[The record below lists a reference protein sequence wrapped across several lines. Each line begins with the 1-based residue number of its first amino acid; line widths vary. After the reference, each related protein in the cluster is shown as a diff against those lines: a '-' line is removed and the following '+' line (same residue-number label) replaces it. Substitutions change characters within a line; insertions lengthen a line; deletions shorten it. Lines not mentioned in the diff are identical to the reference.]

1 MIVFDSDIFTLFAYG
16 HDKVKKRY
24 DEADDVFAVTVI
36 TWIEVLKGRTDSILK
51 AADEKELRVAAER
64 MRHTESVLN
73 DFAVLPVDDPAI
85 AHFGKLSRHKKL
97 AKMRRADMLIA
108 CVALGRRARL
118 VTRNLKDFKDVPGLH
133 LENWAD

>member
-16 HDKVKKRY
+16 HAKVKKRY

-36 TWIEVLKGRTDSILK
+36 TWIEVVKGRTDSLIK
-51 AADEKELRVAAER
+51 AANEKEPHVAAER
-64 MRHTESVLN
+64 MRHTATVLN
-73 DFAVLPVDDPAI
+73 DFAVLPVDDA
-85 AHFGKLSRHKKL
+85 AVAQFGNLSRHKKL

-108 CVALGRRARL
+108 CIALGRQARL
-118 VTRNLKDFKDVPGLH
+118 VTRNLKDFRDVPGLR